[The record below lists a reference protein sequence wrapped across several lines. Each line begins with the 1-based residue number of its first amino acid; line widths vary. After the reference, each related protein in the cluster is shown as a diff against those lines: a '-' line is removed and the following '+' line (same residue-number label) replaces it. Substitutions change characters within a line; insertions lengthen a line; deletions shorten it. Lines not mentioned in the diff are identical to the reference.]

1 MAGSAHKNDRRRGF
15 TVLELLVVFTI
26 TSLLAGML
34 VSGLGQARTTARRA
48 MCLSNVKGIMNAIHA
63 YAVDQNDVIPYG
75 PTAPPP
81 SPSNLYP
88 VTGLV
93 TSQLSLSDGRPVG
106 LGLLLSDY
114 LDHQSDVL
122 FCPGADQPQDAE
134 VELAKVGTRQA
145 ISGYFY
151 RHGSNTLAG
160 VREPRGTWVTHITLS
175 RLGRNRDDAPIRAL
189 VVDQNFLT
197 GVPLAAFG
205 IVDRTN
211 HKQKWVNVGFA
222 DGHADSRVNSHGE
235 FTVNVGLFP
244 FSGPELILEVFEK
257 LDREE

>member
-1 MAGSAHKNDRRRGF
+1 MPSSAGENERRSAF

-26 TSLLAGML
+26 TSLLAGMV
-34 VSGLGQARTTARRA
+34 VSGMGRARSTARRT
-48 MCLSNVKGIMNAIHA
+48 MCLSNVKGIMSAIHA
-63 YAVDQNDVIPYG
+63 YATDQNDIIPYG

-114 LDHQSDVL
+114 LGHQSDVL

-134 VELAKVGTRQA
+134 AELAKVGTRQA
-145 ISGYFY
+145 ISGFFY
-151 RHGSNTLAG
+151 RHGSNTLAS
-160 VREPRGTWVTHITLS
+160 VREPRGTWVHHITLS
-175 RLGRNRDDAPIRAL
+175 RLGRNRADVPIRAL
-189 VVDQNFLT
+189 VVDQNFVT

-205 IVDRTN
+205 IIDRTN
-211 HKQKWVNVGFA
+211 HKQTWVNAGYA
-222 DGHADSRVNSHGE
+222 DGHAETRANPQGQ
-235 FTVNVGLFP
+235 FTVNVGRFP
-244 FSGPELILEVFEK
+244 FGGPDMILDVFEK
-257 LDREE
+257 LDRD